1 MRYSN
6 VCIESFGYE
15 IPDTIVTS
23 YSLEERLAPV
33 YEKLKLSYGRFELMT
48 GIRER
53 RFWDESTRPSNV
65 STKAAEKA
73 IGSSGIDKDD
83 IECILHTSVCRDF
96 LETATA
102 LVVHESLGLPPTAT
116 TFDISNACIG
126 FVNGMV
132 TLANM
137 IELGQ
142 VKAGIVVGSES
153 SRRHTEAAI
162 ESVLSDPDITRD
174 TLKPSFASLT
184 LGSGAV
190 AVVMTHSSFT
200 ESGHRLVG
208 GAVRTASQH
217 NGLCRIPTDT
227 CWYDSTD
234 CPNMEADFEGILT
247 NGLVLAAD
255 TWKAFQRELRWENDD
270 VNVVFSHQVS
280 SIHQE
285 MVFRALGL
293 DKSKG
298 FATVHY
304 LGNVGACSLPISV
317 AIGIE
322 QGHLNGG
329 DRATMLGIG
338 SGLSCEQGHLNGGDR
353 ATMLGIG
360 SGLSCIM
367 LGLEW

>member
-1 MRYSN
+1 M
-6 VCIESFGYE
+6 
-15 IPDTIVTS
+15 
-23 YSLEERLAPV
+23 
-33 YEKLKLSYGRFELMT
+33 
-48 GIRER
+48 
-53 RFWDESTRPSNV
+53 
-65 STKAAEKA
+65 
-73 IGSSGIDKDD
+73 
-83 IECILHTSVCRDF
+83 
-96 LETATA
+96 
-102 LVVHESLGLPPTAT
+102 
-116 TFDISNACIG
+116 
-126 FVNGMV
+126 
-132 TLANM
+132 
-137 IELGQ
+137 
-142 VKAGIVVGSES
+142 
-153 SRRHTEAAI
+153 
-162 ESVLSDPDITRD
+162 
-174 TLKPSFASLT
+174 T

-190 AVVMTHSSFT
+190 AVVMTHTSVT

-234 CPNMEADFEGILT
+234 CPNMHADFEGILT
-247 NGLVLAAD
+247 NGLALAAD

-270 VNVVFSHQVS
+270 VSKVFCHQVS

-298 FATVHY
+298 FATVNY

-329 DRATMLGIG
+329 DK
-338 SGLSCEQGHLNGGDR
+338 

>member
-1 MRYSN
+1 MRYAN
-6 VCIESFGYE
+6 VCVESFGYE
-15 IPDTIVTS
+15 IPDTVITS
-23 YSLEERLAPV
+23 RSLEERLAPV
-33 YEKLKLSYGRFELMT
+33 YERLGLSYGRFEMMT

-53 RFWDESTRPSNV
+53 RFWDESTRPSEV
-65 STKAAEKA
+65 SAKAAERA
-73 IGSSGIDKDD
+73 ILGSGLDRND
-83 IECILHTSVCRDF
+83 IECLLHTSVCRDY

-102 LVVHESLGLPPTAT
+102 LVVHELLGLPATAT

-162 ESVLSDPDITRD
+162 RDILNDPAVTRE

-190 AVVMTHSSFT
+190 AAVLTHSSISR
-200 ESGHRLVG
+200 SGHRLVG

-217 NGLCRIPTDT
+217 NGLCRIPNDT
-227 CWYDSTD
+227 CFFDPNG
-234 CPNMEADFEGILT
+234 CPSMHADFGGILT
-247 NGLVLAAD
+247 NGLALAAE
-255 TWKAFQRELRWENDD
+255 TWKAFRQELQWDNED
-270 VNVVFSHQVS
+270 VNRVFSHQVS

-293 DKSKG
+293 NKSKG

-304 LGNVGACSLPISV
+304 LGNVGACSLPISLAV
-317 AIGIE
+317 AIE
-322 QGHLNGG
+322 AGHIRSG
-329 DRATMLGIG
+329 DK
-338 SGLSCEQGHLNGGDR
+338 